1 MSASSTNSENS
12 SSEASTTS
20 VNIPITFP
28 STSPSDD
35 EDLHDPEIP
44 LGTNLFF
51 LLCVN
56 SDVHCIN
63 LAHVDVTHVGHD
75 EVFFQHIRAA
85 YTQLRGKKA
94 KNVLVVAKT
103 MQYIEVLNFQAPMA
117 PSGMELTSCSL
128 N

>member
-12 SSEASTTS
+12 SSEASATS
-20 VNIPITFP
+20 VNMSIISP
-28 STSPSDD
+28 STSSSVD
-35 EDLHDPEIP
+35 EDSHDPIIP
-44 LGTNLFF
+44 AGTKLFF

-63 LAHVDVTHVGHD
+63 LAHVDVTNVGHD
-75 EVFFQHIRAA
+75 EELFQHIRAA

-117 PSGMELTSCSL
+117 SSDTELTSCSL